1 MVALIALGAF
11 LSGIGLMVGMSV
23 WESTLQRHIP
33 GDSLSRVSSYDW
45 FGSFAFYPVG
55 LAIWGP
61 ISAAIGIH
69 TSLWLAFAFFIVAIM
84 VLVAIPDVRR
94 LAAVPDKVATE
105 ERPGVGVS
113 LPARPEGDAS

>member
-1 MVALIALGAF
+1 MVALISLGAF
-11 LSGIGLMVGMSV
+11 LSGIGLMVGCRSGNRR
-23 WESTLQRHIP
+23 SSANP